1 MIFQLMKCEIGA
13 NTNKFVL
20 IFVALNVKASCGS
33 EVWFLVI
40 FWVAFLQQHSII
52 SGLVGRLGVIRET
65 MNAPEALWLQKNLY
79 GTESKSLEFHPHKTP
94 KKQHFGEC

>member
-52 SGLVGRLGVIRET
+52 SGLVGRLGVIRERT
-65 MNAPEALWLQKNLY
+65 DECPRSPVAPE
-79 GTESKSLEFHPHKTP
+79 ESLRHRIEI
-94 KKQHFGEC
+94 FGIPSTQDP